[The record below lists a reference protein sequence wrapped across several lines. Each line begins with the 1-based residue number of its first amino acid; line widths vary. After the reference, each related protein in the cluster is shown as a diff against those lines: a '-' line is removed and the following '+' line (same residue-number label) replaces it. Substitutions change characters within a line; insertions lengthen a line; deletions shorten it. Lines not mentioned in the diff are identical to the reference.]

1 MEQYRVAVV
10 MGGPSVEHDV
20 SIKTG
25 SNVVDRLDRQRFSI
39 LPVRINRDS
48 SWQLAAEPWDSAEP
62 FCPKKCFSSAPT
74 LQAGTAV
81 TILKSRKVRVVFIAL
96 HGPFGEDGTLQGL
109 LEASSLPYTGSGVAA
124 SALGINKINTKA
136 ILRYYGI
143 PVADDIVVGGP
154 GSPLT
159 ALSVEEIEEKIG
171 YPCVVKAPCL
181 GSSFGVVI
189 AKEQEGLVEAIRGCG
204 SDYEPVLVEKYIE
217 GTELT
222 CGVITGRTRSETQA
236 LPVTEIVPKSAEFF
250 DYEAKYTPGA
260 TEEIT
265 PARIPD
271 EVAKKIQEITCRV
284 FHAVGCDGMARV
296 DFFYADEKL
305 YVLEINTIP
314 GLTETSL
321 LPQQAAAVG
330 ISFTALL
337 SRIIDRAIHKSTE
350 GE

>member
-1 MEQYRVAVV
+1 MEPIRIAVV

-25 SNVVDRLDRQRFSI
+25 TNVVDKLDKRRFSV

-48 SWQLAAEPWDSAEP
+48 SWQLAAEPWNGNTP
-62 FCPKKCFSSAPT
+62 FCPDKCFSTTPT

-109 LEASSLPYTGSGVAA
+109 LEASALPYTGSGVAA

-136 ILRYYGI
+136 ILRYHGI
-143 PVADDIVVGGP
+143 PVAEDVVVGGP

-159 ALSVEEIEEKIG
+159 ALSVEEIEQKLG

-189 AKEQEGLVEAIRGCG
+189 AKNQEELVEAIRGCG
-204 SDYEPVLVEKYIE
+204 SDYEPVLIEKYIK

-222 CGVITGRTRSETQA
+222 CGIVTGKTRQEAQA

-260 TEEIT
+260 TDEIT
-265 PARIPD
+265 PARIP
-271 EVAKKIQEITCRV
+271 EAVAQKVQELTCKV
-284 FHAVGCDGMARV
+284 FHAIGCDGMSRV
-296 DFFYADEKL
+296 DFFYANDEL
-305 YVLEINTIP
+305 FVIEINTIP
-314 GLTETSL
+314 GMTETSL

-330 ISFTALL
+330 IDFTALL
-337 SRIIDRAIHKSTE
+337 SRIVDRAIHKSTE